1 MLVDISAIVLSDIP
15 AGGSSLEA
23 AYRLGYGFDRANSQ
37 IVNARNNADETSF
50 EVMLHYAVA
59 RIPVAQPGQ
68 APFAVPH
75 NVPDAR
81 SVSMRFLYSFSA
93 LPEPMTPRMADPR
106 VGYFFETRWD
116 FRSDTAPTP
125 RTHFIKRWRLE
136 KKDETAALSEPKQP
150 IVYWIDKNVPERY
163 RQAVSEGILMW
174 NSAFERIG
182 YKDAIVVKR
191 QTDTDDFDTADR
203 HHASVRWFI
212 GTDTVLAVGPSNTDP
227 RTGEILDADIIVAD
241 NWSRTSRR
249 EVSRDMPTRSALL
262 MPHAIDH
269 GHDDAGEECDFGEEE
284 AAYMSDTL
292 DTLIARGD
300 ITPDSPEAE
309 AYVQDTIRITVAH
322 EVGHTL
328 GLSHNFLGT
337 RAYTPAQLRDADF
350 VAKNGTSASVM
361 DYVPPNINL
370 SGEKPAG
377 YLQKV
382 LGPYDIWAIEYGY
395 KSLPAGDEAHAL
407 KQIAERGQNDPLLA
421 YGNDIDAG
429 GEGLS
434 AGIDPDTNRFDL
446 SSDTR
451 AWFTRRLQFAQE
463 QWDAL
468 AKRPPSDDPYYGQ
481 ARLSV
486 DRSIS
491 LLTNSAQTLA
501 KKIGGIRIIRQ
512 TSPAARASFLPIP
525 ESEQRD
531 ALNTLTHSLF
541 ATESFH
547 IDPTLLQRLPLDHL
561 DRFDGTYSGS
571 TAQEPNLQ
579 LVSRVLAAQTSVLD
593 QLLSDRTTIRLLESE
608 MLRTRSNGSL
618 PLSELLGTLQNVI
631 WQELD
636 GGKDIN
642 LLRRNLQRAWL
653 SRIAV
658 IVTAA
663 RPSAPDVRSLARSD
677 AAALRARL
685 QQALQR
691 NGSHYS
697 AETRAHLQ
705 DSLATLDEAL
715 SAKMIRPPSIGRH
728 APSSGI
734 IEYMKPTALEV
745 TLTPLD
751 NQRLANLCGALD
763 ENLRQIEASFD
774 VAIARRGEHFK
785 LRGENPQMQ
794 RAAQAL
800 RRFYE
805 QANEPLE
812 VAKIQLGVIEQN
824 NLDQGV
830 QPGTGLL
837 TRKGDLHGRTPRQV
851 EYIRNIQAHDI
862 TFGIGPAGTGKTYLA
877 VACAVDASSASKS
890 SASSSRARPWRPAS
904 AWASCLAI
912 CRRRLIPTCAPSTMP
927 CMSSW
932 VLTASQKCSS
942 ASASK
947 LHRWPSC
954 AGAPSAM
961 HSSFSTKRRTPRR
974 SK

>member
-1 MLVDISAIVLSDIP
+1 MHAFNDQIKDFKKIEGFFNIWHKDDRYYIELREADFDHPFYFAINRTQGLGERGLYAGQMIDSDIGVFHRAAGDRVQWYERNTAFFADGNKPMERNVEQAFPDSLLGVAPIVSQPHPTSKAVLVDISAIVLSDVP

-37 IVNARNNADETSF
+37 IVNARSNADETSF
-50 EVMLHYAVA
+50 EVRLHYAVP
-59 RIPVAQPGQ
+59 RIPQPQPGQ

-93 LPEPMTPRMADPR
+93 LPEPMTPRLADPR

-116 FRSDTAPTP
+116 FRSDAAPTP

-150 IVYWIDKNVPERY
+150 IVYWIDNNVPERY

-174 NSAFERIG
+174 NSAFERLG
-182 YKDAIVVKR
+182 YKNAIVVKQ

-241 NWSRTSRR
+241 NWTRTSRR
-249 EVSRDMPTRSALL
+249 EISRDMPGRSALL

-269 GHDDAGEECDFGEEE
+269 DHDEAGEECDFGEQE
-284 AAYMSDTL
+284 AAYMADTL

-300 ITPDSPEAE
+300 IKPDSPEAE

-370 SGEKPAG
+370 VGEKPVG

-382 LGPYDIWAIEYGY
+382 VGPYDMWAIEYGY
-395 KSLPAGDEAHAL
+395 KTLPAEEEVHDL

-429 GEGLS
+429 GDGLS

-446 SSDTR
+446 GSDTR
-451 AWFTRRLQFAQE
+451 AWFSRRLAFAQE

-468 AKRPPSDDPYYGQ
+468 AKRPPGDDPYYGQ

-525 ESEQRD
+525 EAEQRD
-531 ALNTLTHSLF
+531 ALHTLTHSLF

-547 IDPTLLQRLPLDHL
+547 IDPALLQRLPLDHL
-561 DRFDGTYSGS
+561 DRFDGTYSG
-571 TAQEPNLQ
+571 TAAQEPNLQ

-608 MLRTRSNGSL
+608 MLRTQTTGSL
-618 PLSELLGTLQNVI
+618 PLSELIGTLQNVI

-653 SRIAV
+653 SRISG
-658 IVTAA
+658 IITAT
-663 RPSAPDVRSLARSD
+663 RPTAPDVRSLARSD
-677 AAALRARL
+677 AAALRGRL
-685 QQALQR
+685 RQALQR

-697 AETRAHLQ
+697 AETRAHLE
-705 DSLATLDEAL
+705 DSLAALDEAL
-715 SAKMIRPPSIGRH
+715 SAKMIRPPS
-728 APSSGI
+728 
-734 IEYMKPTALEV
+734 
-745 TLTPLD
+745 
-751 NQRLANLCGALD
+751 
-763 ENLRQIEASFD
+763 
-774 VAIARRGEHFK
+774 
-785 LRGENPQMQ
+785 
-794 RAAQAL
+794 
-800 RRFYE
+800 
-805 QANEPLE
+805 
-812 VAKIQLGVIEQN
+812 
-824 NLDQGV
+824 
-830 QPGTGLL
+830 
-837 TRKGDLHGRTPRQV
+837 
-851 EYIRNIQAHDI
+851 
-862 TFGIGPAGTGKTYLA
+862 
-877 VACAVDASSASKS
+877 
-890 SASSSRARPWRPAS
+890 
-904 AWASCLAI
+904 
-912 CRRRLIPTCAPSTMP
+912 
-927 CMSSW
+927 
-932 VLTASQKCSS
+932 
-942 ASASK
+942 
-947 LHRWPSC
+947 
-954 AGAPSAM
+954 
-961 HSSFSTKRRTPRR
+961 
-974 SK
+974 